1 MCNRCLKLPKQMT
14 WQDAGG
20 SSDVF
25 VVDQSLSCVWLFVT
39 TWIAECQAPL
49 FFTISQ
55 TLLKLTSIESVILSN
70 HLFFC
75 HPLLFLPSIF
85 PSIRVFSNESVLHI
99 RWPNYWSFR
108 LNISRFDEYSGLIS
122 FRIDWFDLLV
132 VQVTL
137 KSLLQHRNSKASLL
151 QPLAFFMVQLLGWSF
166 LLLHE
171 VFHVLK
177 NKLSVALH
185 WLLSMWDADLFFIFG
200 HGRKMDFSSY
210 SASQLEGEG

>member
-20 SSDVF
+20 SSDVV
-25 VVDQSLSCVWLFVT
+25 VVDQSLSCVRLFAT

-55 TLLKLTSIESVILSN
+55 SLLKLTSIESVILSN
-70 HLFFC
+70 HLIFC

-99 RWPNYWSFR
+99 RWPIYRSFR
-108 LNISRFDEYSGLIS
+108 LNISPFNEYSGLIS

-132 VQVTL
+132 VQMTL
-137 KSLLQHRNSKASLL
+137 KSLLQHRSSKASLL
-151 QPLAFFMVQLLGWSF
+151 QPSAFFMVQLLGWSF

-210 SASQLEGEG
+210 SASQLEGG